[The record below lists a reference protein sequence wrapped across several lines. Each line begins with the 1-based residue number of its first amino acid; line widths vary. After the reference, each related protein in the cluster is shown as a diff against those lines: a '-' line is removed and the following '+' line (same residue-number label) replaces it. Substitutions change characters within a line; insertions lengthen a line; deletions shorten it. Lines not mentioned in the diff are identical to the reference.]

1 MDDSV
6 STEVIKHKKHL
17 RCTEPSL
24 AQRELF
30 ALKMQ
35 HQITTA
41 DIFHREVDPCFGLET
56 RMQVQEEQMAP
67 TGSRKEHMIL

>member
-1 MDDSV
+1 MDDSI
-6 STEVIKHKKHL
+6 SMEVIKRKKHL

-41 DIFHREVDPCFGLET
+41 DIFHRKVDPCFGLER

-67 TGSRKEHMIL
+67 TDSSKKHMIL